1 LTDWTGSE
9 QQRKRTETVYPG
21 AKPTPSKPVYFVRK
35 GTKALVKRGGE
46 KSFRPYT
53 VKEDTE
59 FDSVYSK
66 TAQSMQFFRVGF
78 ILSVFND
85 DVEIRP
91 G

>member
-1 LTDWTGSE
+1 MSDWTGSE
-9 QQRKRTETVYPG
+9 QQRKRTNTVYPG
-21 AKPTPSKPVYFVRK
+21 AKPTPSKPVYCIK
-35 GTKALVKRGGE
+35 AGTKALVKRAGD
-46 KSFRPYT
+46 KSFKPYV
-53 VKEDTE
+53 VKEDAT

-85 DVEIRP
+85 DVEIRA

>member
-1 LTDWTGSE
+1 MSDWTGSE

-21 AKPTPSKPVYFVRK
+21 AKPTPSKPVYIVKR
-35 GTKALVKRGGE
+35 GTKAMVKRVGDKAFE
-46 KSFRPYT
+46 PCVVRK
-53 VKEDTE
+53 DAQ
-59 FDSVYSK
+59 FDSVYSN